1 MGVVEAKIWS
11 DTLTATL
18 TFLASS
24 DPGAVVGD
32 GVLVLAL
39 GEEEEVWKNMPDNKD
54 LDKEEYYLWQLVS
67 PSQFPKHVTHV
78 HTCDI
83 IFRLPE

>member
-1 MGVVEAKIWS
+1 MKSLFRRGVGDSEFEIGVVEAKIWS
-11 DTLTATL
+11 DTLSATL

-39 GEEEEVWKNMPDNKD
+39 GEEEEVWRNMPDNKD
-54 LDKEEYYLWQLVS
+54 LDK
-67 PSQFPKHVTHV
+67 
-78 HTCDI
+78 
-83 IFRLPE
+83 